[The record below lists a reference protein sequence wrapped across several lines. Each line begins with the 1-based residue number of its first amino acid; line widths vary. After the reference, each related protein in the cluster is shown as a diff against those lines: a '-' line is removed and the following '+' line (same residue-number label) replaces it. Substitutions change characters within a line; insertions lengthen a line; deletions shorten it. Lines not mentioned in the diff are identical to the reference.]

1 MKFIEIIKFKI
12 IIMIYQLRIG
22 FMNIYIESILLKKKK
37 GLWSTWWQ
45 LSIICENGICV
56 NPMKNLSIHDGLDKN
71 SNSEHYNESYDLKKK
86 LICEEILL
94 SEIKNDNVE
103 YDKQLDKY
111 NFIMI
116 KKTDPIFKIFNRLK
130 WIIKFLPR
138 IYSLKGIS
146 KTI

>member
-1 MKFIEIIKFKI
+1 
-12 IIMIYQLRIG
+12 
-22 FMNIYIESILLKKKK
+22 
-37 GLWSTWWQ
+37 
-45 LSIICENGICV
+45 
-56 NPMKNLSIHDGLDKN
+56 MKNLSIHDGLDKN

-103 YDKQLDKY
+103 HDKELDKY